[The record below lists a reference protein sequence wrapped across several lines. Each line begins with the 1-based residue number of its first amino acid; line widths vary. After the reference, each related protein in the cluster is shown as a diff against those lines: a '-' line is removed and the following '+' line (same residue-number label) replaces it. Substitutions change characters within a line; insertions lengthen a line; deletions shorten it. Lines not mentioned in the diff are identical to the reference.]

1 MEKLRQIQVT
11 GNEISDADSPLE
23 IHLTTDEEKG
33 LFIIQDFGLGM
44 TKEELMTNLGTIA
57 RSGSK
62 AFIEKAKDGNLD
74 AQNIIGQFGVGFYST
89 FMVGDK
95 IDVFTKSHEPG
106 TPGYPVSY
114 THLTLPTTPYV

>member
-106 TPGYPVSY
+106 TPGYHWSSDG
-114 THLTLPTTPYV
+114 